1 MAIGGDVGAEV
12 DLSQIN
18 PELRSDFKLF
28 SESNTRWIIEVKNE
42 KHKEFEDLMKKYCT
56 PFIKIGSTKGKSII
70 INDKN
75 KEVVNL
81 SLNDIRVQWKE
92 PIWSLMG

>member
-12 DLSQIN
+12 DLSQIS
-18 PELRSDFKLF
+18 PSLRSDFKLF
-28 SESNTRWIIEVKNE
+28 SESNTRWIIEVE
-42 KHKEFEDLMKKYCT
+42 DRKHRDFEDLMKKHSS

-70 INDKN
+70 INDEN
-75 KEVVNL
+75 MVVVNL
-81 SLNDIRVQWKE
+81 SINDIRAQWQE